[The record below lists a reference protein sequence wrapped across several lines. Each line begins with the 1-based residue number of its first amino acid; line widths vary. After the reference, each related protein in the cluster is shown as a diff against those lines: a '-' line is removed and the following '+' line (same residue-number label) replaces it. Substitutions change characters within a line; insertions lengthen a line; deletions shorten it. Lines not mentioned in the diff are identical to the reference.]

1 MSSPHKS
8 ITLASVAVLSWS
20 TVATSFKIA
29 QRELTVYE
37 MVLIAAL
44 TALGVFAVWLTVRG
58 KWRSLGLLSPR
69 TWLSF
74 ALLGLVNPV
83 IYYLTLFRAYALLPA
98 QIAQPINYIW
108 PILLL
113 VLLAVF
119 TGVPIQPR
127 KYIGM
132 AISLGGLTLISYGGN
147 AINGSISVLGI
158 VWALL
163 SALLW
168 GIYWMMNDRLKDK
181 ADEDVSLFIGFLFG
195 TIYLLAGV
203 AAATLFAPAGTD
215 EIWGIPT
222 LQSLSFNTAGIL
234 SGMYIGLFEMGIPF
248 LCFGMA
254 IRMTTNPALI
264 NQMCYLAPFLSLF
277 FISMILGEPIV
288 ATTYTG
294 LILIIAGIA
303 YNEYFA
309 GRRKRH
315 KIRPQVK

>member
-1 MSSPHKS
+1 MQFFPHGS
-8 ITLASVAVLSWS
+8 QSEASGARWH
-20 TVATSFKIA
+20 
-29 QRELTVYE
+29 
-37 MVLIAAL
+37 
-44 TALGVFAVWLTVRG
+44 
-58 KWRSLGLLSPR
+58 RSRR

-83 IYYLTLFRAYALLPA
+83 VYYLVLFRAYALLPA

-113 VLLAVF
+113 ILLAIF
-119 TGVPIQPR
+119 TGAPIQPR

-132 AISLGGLTLISYGGN
+132 AVSLGGLTLISYGGN
-147 AINGSISVLGI
+147 AINGDISVLGI

-195 TIYLLAGV
+195 SAYLIAGIAGVTLLA
-203 AAATLFAPAGTD
+203 PEGTN
-215 EIWGIPT
+215 ELWGIPT
-222 LQSLSFNTAGIL
+222 LQSLSFNTSGIL

-254 IRMTTNPALI
+254 IRMTDNPALI

-277 FISMILGEPIV
+277 FISMILGEPIMP
-288 ATTYTG
+288 TTYTG
-294 LILIIAGIA
+294 LALIIAGIA

-309 GRRKRH
+309 GRKKLLKTER
-315 KIRPQVK
+315 

>member
-168 GIYWMMNDRLKDK
+168 VIYWMMNDRLKDK
-181 ADEDVSLFIGFLFG
+181 ADEDASLFIGFLFG
-195 TIYLLAGV
+195 TIYLLIGV
-203 AAATLFAPAGTD
+203 GAASLLAPAGTD
-215 EIWGIPT
+215 EIWGIPV
-222 LQSLSFNTAGIL
+222 LQSLSFSASGIL

-294 LILIIAGIA
+294 LVLIIAGIA

>member
-1 MSSPHKS
+1 MSSPQKS
-8 ITLASVAVLSWS
+8 TSLAAVAVLSWS

-44 TALGVFAVWLTVRG
+44 TALAVFTVWLTARG
-58 KWRSLGLLSPR
+58 KWSSLASLSPR

-83 IYYLTLFRAYALLPA
+83 VYYLVLFRAYALLPA

-113 VLLAVF
+113 ILLAIF
-119 TGVPIQPR
+119 TGAPIQPR

-132 AISLGGLTLISYGGN
+132 AVSLGGLTLISYGGN
-147 AINGSISVLGI
+147 AINGDISVLGI

-168 GIYWMMNDRLKDK
+168 GVYWMLNDRMKNK

-195 TIYLLAGV
+195 SAYLIAGVTLLA
-203 AAATLFAPAGTD
+203 PEGTN
-215 EIWGIPT
+215 ELWGIPT
-222 LQSLSFNTAGIL
+222 LQSLSFNTSGIL

-254 IRMTTNPALI
+254 IRMTENPALI

-277 FISMILGEPIV
+277 FISMILDEPIMP
-288 ATTYTG
+288 TTYTG
-294 LILIIAGIA
+294 LALIIAGIA

-309 GRRKRH
+309 GRKKLLKTER
-315 KIRPQVK
+315 

>member
-1 MSSPHKS
+1 MPSPQKS
-8 ITLASVAVLSWS
+8 TILATVAVLSWS

-44 TALGVFAVWLTVRG
+44 TALAVFSIWLTARG
-58 KWRSLGLLSPR
+58 KWRSLESLSPR

-74 ALLGLVNPV
+74 AMLGLVNPV
-83 IYYLTLFRAYALLPA
+83 IYYLVLFRAYALLPA

-113 VLLAVF
+113 ILLAIF
-119 TGVPIQPR
+119 TGAPIQPR

-132 AISLGGLTLISYGGN
+132 AVSLGGLTLISYGGN
-147 AINGSISVLGI
+147 AISGDISVLGI

-195 TIYLLAGV
+195 SAYLIAGIAVVTI
-203 AAATLFAPAGTD
+203 FAPEGTN
-215 EIWGIPT
+215 ELWGIPT
-222 LQSLSFNTAGIL
+222 MQSLSLNTSGIL

-254 IRMTTNPALI
+254 IRMTDNPALI

-277 FISMILGEPIV
+277 FISMILGEPIMP
-288 ATTYTG
+288 TTYTG
-294 LILIIAGIA
+294 LALIIAGIA

-309 GRRKRH
+309 GRK
-315 KIRPQVK
+315 KILKTER

>member
-1 MSSPHKS
+1 MPSTQKS
-8 ITLASVAVLSWS
+8 TILAAVAVLSWS

-44 TALGVFAVWLTVRG
+44 TALAVFSIWLTARG
-58 KWRSLGLLSPR
+58 KWRSLASIPTR

-74 ALLGLVNPV
+74 AMLGLVNPV
-83 IYYLTLFRAYALLPA
+83 VYYLVLFRAYALLPA

-113 VLLAVF
+113 ILLAIF
-119 TGVPIQPR
+119 TGAPIQPR

-132 AISLGGLTLISYGGN
+132 AVSLGGLTLISYGGN
-147 AINGSISVLGI
+147 AISGDISVLGI

-168 GIYWMMNDRLKDK
+168 GVYWMMNDRLKDK

-195 TIYLLAGV
+195 SVYLIAGIAGV
-203 AAATLFAPAGTD
+203 TLFAPEGTN
-215 EIWGIPT
+215 ELWGIPT
-222 LQSLSFNTAGIL
+222 MQSLSLNTSGIL

-254 IRMTTNPALI
+254 IRMTDNPALI

-277 FISMILGEPIV
+277 FISMILGEPIMP
-288 ATTYTG
+288 TTYTG
-294 LILIIAGIA
+294 LALIIAGIA

-309 GRRKRH
+309 GRRKLLKTER
-315 KIRPQVK
+315 

>member
-1 MSSPHKS
+1 MPSPQKS
-8 ITLASVAVLSWS
+8 TILATVAVLSWS

-37 MVLIAAL
+37 MVLITAL
-44 TALGVFAVWLTVRG
+44 TALAVFSIWLTARG
-58 KWRSLGLLSPR
+58 KWRSLASLSPR

-74 ALLGLVNPV
+74 AMLGLVNPV
-83 IYYLTLFRAYALLPA
+83 IYYLVLFRAYALLPA

-113 VLLAVF
+113 ILLAIF
-119 TGVPIQPR
+119 TGAPIQPR

-132 AISLGGLTLISYGGN
+132 AVSLGGLTLISYGGN
-147 AINGSISVLGI
+147 AISGDISVLGI

-195 TIYLLAGV
+195 SAYLIAGIAVVTI
-203 AAATLFAPAGTD
+203 FAPEGTN
-215 EIWGIPT
+215 ELWGIPT
-222 LQSLSFNTAGIL
+222 MQSLSLNTSGIL

-254 IRMTTNPALI
+254 IRMTDNPALI

-277 FISMILGEPIV
+277 FISMILGEPIMP
-288 ATTYTG
+288 TTYTG
-294 LILIIAGIA
+294 LALIIAGIA

-309 GRRKRH
+309 GRK
-315 KIRPQVK
+315 KILKTER

>member
-1 MSSPHKS
+1 MSSPQKS
-8 ITLASVAVLSWS
+8 TSLAAVAVLSWS

-44 TALGVFAVWLTVRG
+44 TALAVFTVWLTARG
-58 KWRSLGLLSPR
+58 KWSSLASLSPR

-83 IYYLTLFRAYALLPA
+83 VYYLVLFRAYALLPA

-113 VLLAVF
+113 ILLAIF
-119 TGVPIQPR
+119 TGAPIQPR

-132 AISLGGLTLISYGGN
+132 AVSLGGLTLISYGGN
-147 AINGSISVLGI
+147 AINGDISVLGI

-168 GIYWMMNDRLKDK
+168 GVYWMMNDRMKNK

-195 TIYLLAGV
+195 SAYLIAGIAGVTLLA
-203 AAATLFAPAGTD
+203 PEGTN
-215 EIWGIPT
+215 ELWGIPT
-222 LQSLSFNTAGIL
+222 LQSLSFNTSGIL

-254 IRMTTNPALI
+254 IRMTDNPALI

-277 FISMILGEPIV
+277 FISMILDEPIMP
-288 ATTYTG
+288 TTYTG
-294 LILIIAGIA
+294 LALIIAGIA

-309 GRRKRH
+309 GRKKLLKTER
-315 KIRPQVK
+315 

>member
-1 MSSPHKS
+1 MPSPQKS
-8 ITLASVAVLSWS
+8 TILATVAVLSWS

-44 TALGVFAVWLTVRG
+44 TALAVFSIWLTARG
-58 KWRSLGLLSPR
+58 KLRSLASLSPR

-74 ALLGLVNPV
+74 AMLGLVNPV
-83 IYYLTLFRAYALLPA
+83 IYYLVLFRAYALLPA

-113 VLLAVF
+113 ILLAIF
-119 TGVPIQPR
+119 TGAPIQPR

-132 AISLGGLTLISYGGN
+132 AVSLGGLTLISYGGN
-147 AINGSISVLGI
+147 AISGDISVLGI

-195 TIYLLAGV
+195 SAYLIAGIAVVTI
-203 AAATLFAPAGTD
+203 FAPEGTN
-215 EIWGIPT
+215 ELWGIPT
-222 LQSLSFNTAGIL
+222 MQSLSLNTSGIL
-234 SGMYIGLFEMGIPF
+234 AGMYIGLFEMGIPF

-254 IRMTTNPALI
+254 IRMTDNPALI

-277 FISMILGEPIV
+277 FISMILGEPIMP
-288 ATTYTG
+288 TTYTG
-294 LILIIAGIA
+294 LALIIAGIA

-309 GRRKRH
+309 GRK
-315 KIRPQVK
+315 KILKTER